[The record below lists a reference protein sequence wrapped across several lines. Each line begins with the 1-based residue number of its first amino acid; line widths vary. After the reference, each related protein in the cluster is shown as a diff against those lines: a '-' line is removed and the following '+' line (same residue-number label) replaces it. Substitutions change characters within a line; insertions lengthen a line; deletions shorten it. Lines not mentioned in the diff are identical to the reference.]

1 MAINTKE
8 FTNDVDVGLK
18 ANKTFDRFYYRYK
31 VDDRTKRGVLDYSNK
46 QWDKRTR
53 VAKAKAEL
61 LDLKNKTLNSGLNF
75 NENSTLNQVAEIYFA
90 IARDQT
96 DWTKELRS
104 VYNTHCKDTIGK
116 KRIKDIRKVHIDNL
130 KKQMETKGF
139 TKQTENGCAPRT
151 IRKVLVQSL
160 RPILEYA
167 VENKVLEDIPTI
179 TVKLPKNKKKTVSS
193 ASQKLAALYKAIM
206 EVYDN
211 DPFYRGLF
219 LFALYG
225 RRWNEIAT
233 LEWRDIDFLNN
244 TYTVRAENNKI
255 GEEQTYDLPPVIL
268 EAINQ
273 ITDEKAGLVFK
284 SPITGKKL
292 YSPKKQL
299 AKLRDFVD
307 IPELT
312 MHYFRH
318 ILVSAMGE
326 MGTAGTVLSA
336 SLGHTNLDTVNQFYL
351 SANHTKGSQEA
362 NRMIGNILKNDL
374 KLVVD

>member
-1 MAINTKE
+1 MSIMAIDTKE
-8 FTNDVDVGLK
+8 FINDVDVGLK

-31 VDDRTKRGVLDYSNK
+31 IDDKTKRGVLDFHDK
-46 QWDKRTR
+46 EWDKRTR

-61 LDLKNKTLNSGLNF
+61 LDLKNKTVNSGLNF
-75 NENSTLNQVAEIYFA
+75 NENSTLNQVAEIYFT
-90 IARDQT
+90 IAREQT
-96 DWTKELRS
+96 DWTKELQA
-104 VYNTHCKDTIGK
+104 VYNTHCKNTIGN
-116 KRIKDIRKVHIDNL
+116 KRIKDIRKVLI
-130 KKQMETKGF
+130 
-139 TKQTENGCAPRT
+139 
-151 IRKVLVQSL
+151 QSL
-160 RPILEYA
+160 KPILDYA
-167 VENKVLEDIPTI
+167 VENKVLEDISTI
-179 TVKLPKNKKKTVSS
+179 TVKLPKNKKKIVTN
-193 ASQKLAALYKAIM
+193 ASEKLAALYNAIM
-206 EVYDN
+206 EVYN
-211 DPFYRGLF
+211 TNPFYRGLF

-233 LEWRDIDFLNN
+233 LEWSDIDLLNN
-244 TYTVRAENNKI
+244 TYTIRAENNKI

-273 ITDEKAGLVFK
+273 ITDEKIGLVFK

-292 YSPKKQL
+292 HSPKKPL
-299 AKLRDFVD
+299 SKLRNFVD

-362 NRMIGNILKNDL
+362 NKMIGNIIESN
-374 KLVVD
+374 

>member
-8 FTNDVDVGLK
+8 FINDVDIGLK
-18 ANKTFDRFYYRYK
+18 ANKSFDRFYYRYK
-31 VDDRTKRGVLDYSNK
+31 IDDRTKRGIFDYGNK

-61 LDLKNKTLNSGLNF
+61 LNLKNKTVNSGLNF
-75 NENSTLNQVAEIYFA
+75 NEDSTLNQVAEIYFT

-96 DWTKELRS
+96 EWTKELQA
-104 VYNTHCKDTIGK
+104 VYNTHCKDTIGN

-130 KKQMETKGF
+130 KKKMETKGF
-139 TKQTENGCAPRT
+139 TKQTKNGCSPRT

-193 ASQKLAALYKAIM
+193 ASQKLTALYKGII
-206 EVYDN
+206 EIYDN

-255 GEEQTYDLPPVIL
+255 AEEQTYDLPPVIL

-273 ITDEKAGLVFK
+273 IIDEKIGLVFK
-284 SPITGKKL
+284 SPVTGNKL

-299 AKLRDFVD
+299 AKLREFVD

-326 MGTAGTVLSA
+326 MGTAGTILSA

-351 SANHTKGSQEA
+351 SANHTRGSQEA
-362 NRMIGNILKNDL
+362 NKMIEGIVKG
-374 KLVVD
+374 